1 MGKLIAVSAVLIL
14 AAGLAPLRAE
24 EFPWCVKM
32 DVFTRNC
39 AFMDY
44 NECATIAKNAEA
56 ICIHNPDYKPP
67 VAAAAQ
73 SKPRKTAN
81 PQR

>member
-1 MGKLIAVSAVLIL
+1 MMKIAVSGVLLL
-14 AAGLAPLRAE
+14 ATGLPPLRAE

-32 DVFTRNC
+32 DAFTKNC
-39 AFMDY
+39 AFSDY

-56 ICIHNPDYKPP
+56 VCIRNPDYKPP
-67 VAAAAQ
+67 VAAAAP

>member
-1 MGKLIAVSAVLIL
+1 MMKIAASGVLLLTI
-14 AAGLAPLRAE
+14 GLAPLHAE

-39 AFMDY
+39 AFSDY

-56 ICIHNPDYKPP
+56 VCIHNPDYKPP
-67 VAAAAQ
+67 VAAV
-73 SKPRKTAN
+73 SPPKPRKIAN